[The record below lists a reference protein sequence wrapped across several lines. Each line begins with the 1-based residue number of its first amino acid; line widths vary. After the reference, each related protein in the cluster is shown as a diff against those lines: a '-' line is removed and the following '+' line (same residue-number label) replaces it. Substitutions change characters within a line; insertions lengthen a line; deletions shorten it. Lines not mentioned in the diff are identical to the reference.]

1 MLGRH
6 EDNELPDGLVFALL
20 GESLFLVWPRKSNQ
34 KEGHPASGFCS
45 QNFPPSGVAPGAVAK
60 GRPCPFAPRSASCLA
75 PPYATPTL
83 GLLTG
88 NGVRVCL

>member
-1 MLGRH
+1 M
-6 EDNELPDGLVFALL
+6 PDGLVFALL

-34 KEGHPASGFCS
+34 KEGHPASGFC
-45 QNFPPSGVAPGAVAK
+45 FAKLPSLRRCSGAVAK
-60 GRPCPFAPRSASCLA
+60 GRPCPFTPRSASCLA
-75 PPYATPTL
+75 PPYAAPTL